1 MAPQAAGGGRALR
14 RRGSGPGRGARDNA
28 AEAGRASRVADS
40 GCSAP
45 ARAAPPRH
53 RPPAGRPRGAGS
65 LPRAGRAG
73 VLQSGAH
80 RAAAAQ
86 RVEGRGR
93 RAGRRQGG
101 SRPDRQVWGARSA
114 RVPRWAPPARLLP
127 AMPPARPATP
137 GAAAASW
144 RCPPGASL
152 AARSEG
158 WTQKPQANQERSP
171 NSNDLVS
178 RSRLALQCL
187 EQAEPLL
194 PSMNTR
200 ARTRAPGKCSPD
212 PGPGTRAQIQNPGV
226 ARIQT

>member
-1 MAPQAAGGGRALR
+1 MEKGTGVAGRTPLSRSLRSPCSRSCWSYQGSSSSAVKSSILAALRMAPQAAGGGRALR

-28 AEAGRASRVADS
+28 VEAGRASRVADS

-53 RPPAGRPRGAGS
+53 RPPVGRPRGAGS

-73 VLQSGAH
+73 VLQRGAH

-101 SRPDRQVWGARSA
+101 PWPDRQVWGARSA
-114 RVPRWAPPARLLP
+114 RVPRRAPPARLLP

-137 GAAAASW
+137 EAAAASW
-144 RCPPGASL
+144 WCPPRSSL

-158 WTQKPQANQERSP
+158 WSQKPPANQEMYAKYEAGPRAGSP
-171 NSNDLVS
+171 
-178 RSRLALQCL
+178 
-187 EQAEPLL
+187 
-194 PSMNTR
+194 
-200 ARTRAPGKCSPD
+200 
-212 PGPGTRAQIQNPGV
+212 
-226 ARIQT
+226 